1 MKNHQE
7 KIMKTITLTTTIVL
21 TTIFLMA
28 CNSTQ
33 SDEIAL
39 TPPASDTIAD
49 NDLDGDLGGEYAR
62 ENLDLNAVGALLA
75 KADNAENFEYLLNTD
90 NRVNNLDLN
99 GDGYVDYISVAEY
112 EDRDSN
118 QRGFTLFDRF
128 GADDVQE
135 IARIFFDRDR
145 DDNRGAR
152 ALLSGNEQLYG
163 DNYNYEA
170 NWLDKSLNI
179 VSWAFSDR
187 ADNYQSP
194 YYYDNYPNNYKTY
207 RVVETPVYRTRIQE
221 SYPQPIFIRTVKPMG
236 TSIRIKSSYRDRS
249 FNNIFGKLAKPSK
262 EQKEFRKVNPN
273 RPDFVNKGRGND
285 SSVKPNKRGDK
296 TQDDKVKRSGNDD
309 KRSDDKYKQN
319 KGNKEK
325 GKSGKPDNQGK
336 KGKGF

>member
-1 MKNHQE
+1 
-7 KIMKTITLTTTIVL
+7 
-21 TTIFLMA
+21 MA

-39 TPPASDTIAD
+39 TRPVSDTIAD
-49 NDLDGDLGGEYAR
+49 NNLDGDLGGEYAR
-62 ENLDLNAVGALLA
+62 ENLDLNAVGALLE
-75 KADNAENFEYLLNTD
+75 KADTAENFEYLLNTD

-152 ALLSGNEQLYG
+152 VLLSGNEQLYG

-170 NWLDKSLNI
+170 NWLEKSLNI

-194 YYYDNYPNNYKTY
+194 YYYDNYPNNYTTY
-207 RVVETPVYRTRIQE
+207 RVVETPVYRTRIQKF
-221 SYPQPIFIRTVKPMG
+221 YPQPIFIRTDKPTV
-236 TSIRIKSSYRDRS
+236 TSIKIKSSYRDRS
-249 FNNIFGKLAKPSK
+249 FNNIFGKLVKPSK
-262 EQKEFRKVNPN
+262 EQKEFRKFIPN
-273 RPDFVNKGRGND
+273 RPDFFNKGERND
-285 SSVKPNKRGDK
+285 PSTKPDKRGDK
-296 TQDDKVKRSGNDD
+296 KHDDNEKRSGDGD
-309 KRSDDKYKQN
+309 KRSGDRGKQKGGKKENHKPDKQN
-319 KGNKEK
+319 
-325 GKSGKPDNQGK
+325 DHGK
-336 KGKGF
+336 KGKGKP